1 MMRPLGNVVARQM
14 LLDPPQWDDLRVPA
28 SATTIGAANQPAFQ
42 KNMDNG
48 AGSVGLFQR
57 TFAAGARN
65 DVFAEF
71 QIPHQR
77 KIGSDMGLHFHW
89 VPTTNH
95 NGNVLWECE
104 LAIANIDAAF
114 PVTGTTVFQVTTL
127 NAGARLNQNTHTE
140 LMTVIGSGITL
151 SAFLLMRLSRLGGDG
166 ADTYT
171 GEGIFLG
178 IDLHYQIDTLGSQTE
193 VTKFF

>member
-1 MMRPLGNVVARQM
+1 M

-28 SATTIGAANQPAFQ
+28 SATGIGAANTPAFQ
-42 KNMDNG
+42 KNMDDG

-77 KIGSDMGLHFHW
+77 KHDSDMKLHFHW

-95 NGNVLWECE
+95 NGDVLWECE
-104 LAIANIDAAF
+104 LAIANLDVAF
-114 PVTGTTVFQVTTL
+114 PVAGTTLFQVTTT
-127 NAGARLNQNTHTE
+127 NAGAKLNENVHTD
-140 LMTVIGSGITL
+140 LMTIIGEGIGM
-151 SAFLLMRLSRLGGDG
+151 SAFLLMRLSRMG
-166 ADTYT
+166 ADLADSYT

-193 VTKFF
+193 GIKFF

>member
-1 MMRPLGNVVARQM
+1 M

-28 SATTIGAANQPAFQ
+28 SATGVGAANTPAFQ

-57 TFAAGARN
+57 TFAAAARN

-77 KIGSDMGLHFHW
+77 KVDSDMYLHFHW

-95 NGNVLWECE
+95 NGNILWECE
-104 LAIANIDAAF
+104 LAVANLNSAF
-114 PVTGTTVFQVTTL
+114 AVTGTSVFQVTTI
-127 NAGARLNQNTHTE
+127 NAGLKLNQNVHTD
-140 LMTVIGSGITL
+140 LTQISGQGITL
-151 SAFLLMRLSRLGGDG
+151 SAFILCRISRMGADG

-171 GEGIFLG
+171 GEAILLG
-178 IDLHYQIDTLGSQTE
+178 VDLHYLIDTLGSQLE
-193 VTKFF
+193 ASKFF